1 MQKYCLGCGVEIIEG
16 AAYCGACGVA
26 TTGTDSI
33 GEDSSPQR
41 KQPISPLVRWGIAA
55 ALIGFSIYGF
65 TYYKQNS
72 SPMDGG
78 EVSTASLS
86 GQTEAVT
93 EDAEADSLGL
103 AEQLE
108 MAIERNPGFD
118 HCGILS
124 YYLAE
129 NLSSNE
135 IIDYNRSGLS
145 VEVSARPGYENL
157 VRNKKAR
164 FGDDRTEPWFCPGD
178 IDVNIS
184 NFIPPSQGQNSVIV
198 KYSWRTTNI
207 PSKVQS
213 LIDQGLLVVTRP
225 ENPNEEADFEPFH
238 DAKEF
243 VYSGESK
250 MVLVQANNGWIPQ
263 ESF

>member
-1 MQKYCLGCGVEIIEG
+1 MYCTGCGAQNNDDAAFCSTCGAAMADVNQGDNDSILVSDQSKWPLISSAIALVVIFILYFSFDFLKNKYSIIEG
-16 AAYCGACGVA
+16 ELVLND
-26 TTGTDSI
+26 DSRPSI
-33 GEDSSPQR
+33 KSP
-41 KQPISPLVRWGIAA
+41 
-55 ALIGFSIYGF
+55 
-65 TYYKQNS
+65 
-72 SPMDGG
+72 
-78 EVSTASLS
+78 
-86 GQTEAVT
+86 TEN
-93 EDAEADSLGL
+93 ADESQMGL
-103 AEQLE
+103 EGQLE
-108 MAIERNPGFD
+108 LAIERNPSFE
-118 HCGILS
+118 HCGLMS

-129 NLSSNE
+129 NLSSVE
-135 IIDYNRSGLS
+135 IIDYSRSGMS

-164 FGDDRTEPWFCPGD
+164 FGDDRMEPWFCPGD
-178 IDVNIS
+178 IDVSIS